1 MQEGGSMVAQGTTMM
16 PIAVGKGVGGPTLI
30 NSALSFVPPDYI
42 LEKWAATLQ
51 DDYWSAKE
59 MKDTFDFIT
68 SYLGVKTSPNIAGEN
83 NNLIL
88 RGFAEFRL

>member
-1 MQEGGSMVAQGTTMM
+1 MHIQQNTTCKKVVPWFAQGTTMM
-16 PIAVGKGVGGPTLI
+16 PIAAGKGVGGSTLI
-30 NSALSFVPPDYI
+30 NDALSFVPPDYI

-68 SYLGVKTSPNIAGEN
+68 SYLGVA
-83 NNLIL
+83 
-88 RGFAEFRL
+88 